1 MFIKAI
7 LLLKRISRNSSL
19 NALRELALS
28 PFGDPMKITRLSVFA
43 FLFALCAC
51 AEGAA
56 EGEECTADA
65 DCAEGLECHMH
76 DGEEDHGECEAH
88 DDEEEE

>member
-1 MFIKAI
+1 MLAARPKVGAPTLEETMIIKKLAPVA
-7 LLLKRISRNSSL
+7 LLL
-19 NALRELALS
+19 
-28 PFGDPMKITRLSVFA
+28 
-43 FLFALCAC
+43 ALCAC

-56 EGEECTADA
+56 EGEECTEDA

-88 DDEEEE
+88 DDEEEETE